1 MGSSH
6 SKVTSAN
13 LGSIATEV
21 NASASSGDANNW
33 KSYNYII
40 VGGGTAGCV
49 LASRLS
55 ENPDV
60 TVLLI
65 EAGKLHKGDLLTS
78 IPLAFSKIFKTDVDW
93 NYETTCRAI
102 YWPRGKIL
110 GGTSS
115 INCLIYHRCARDDFD
130 EWNRLGASGWSYKD
144 LLPYV
149 DLYIVW
155 LWNIETT
162 ISYFLKA
169 EAYTPDQRYPNV
181 KASDHGASGPWKT
194 APQHCPPAAIHNVLL
209 KTCEGMKLPYI
220 SDMSS
225 ETGTLG
231 STEFLSC
238 IDQNGKRSSSATAY
252 LTPAMLA
259 RPNLIVITRVMVEKV
274 LFDTSASQ
282 KPRAIGVELSK
293 TLDGSRFCV
302 RASREVLLCAGAVGT
317 PQILLLSGVGPR
329 DDLQK
334 LGISVIK
341 DHPVVGRHLLDHPS
355 CGTVLFCTKASQNLT
370 WDYVGGPLTGAWVLI
385 KWLLSGKGPMAGI
398 SFPGG
403 IFVHSGDP
411 SLPFYSDPQSAAP
424 VKDNTSG
431 PTAPDL
437 KIVWMPLLV
446 LENRT
451 KRPPSGVM
459 GVSMGAMVMRPSS
472 EGYISLKTASV
483 WDKPNINPNYL
494 ADDNDMNVL
503 IRGVR
508 LILKMAHS
516 EPFHSSI
523 EWGKPDPSMPWLY
536 PGNTNPDK
544 ISDQQLKEWITENEM
559 ATWHPASSARMGR
572 DVTSSVVDANLK
584 VHGIESLRVID
595 ASVFPN
601 QVSGH
606 PCAVVVAVAEKA
618 ADMIKTA
625 HNEA

>member
-6 SKVTSAN
+6 SKATSAN
-13 LGSIATEV
+13 LGSVATEV

-33 KSYNYII
+33 KSYDYVV

-60 TVLLI
+60 TVLLV
-65 EAGKLHKGDLLTS
+65 EAGKSHEGDLLTS

-93 NYETTCRAI
+93 DYETTPQNALGQRAI

-115 INCLIYHRCARDDFD
+115 INCSIYHRCARDDFD

-144 LLPYV
+144 LLPY
-149 DLYIVW
+149 
-155 LWNIETT
+155 
-162 ISYFLKA
+162 FLKA
-169 EAYTPDQRYPNV
+169 ESYTPDQRYPNV
-181 KASDHGASGPWKT
+181 KVSDHGASGPWKT
-194 APQHCPPAAIHNVLL
+194 APQHCPPAAIHDVLL
-209 KTCEGMKLPYI
+209 QTCEGMKLPFI
-220 SDMSS
+220 SDTSS

-231 STEFLSC
+231 STEFLAC

-252 LTPAMLA
+252 LTPAVLA
-259 RPNLIVITRVMVEKV
+259 RPNLTVVTRVMVEKV
-274 LFDTSASQ
+274 LFDASASQ

-293 TLDGSRFCV
+293 SPDGSRFRV

-341 DHPVVGRHLLDHPS
+341 DHPAVGRHLLDQPS
-355 CGTVLFCTKASQNLT
+355 CGTVLFRTKASQNLT
-370 WDYVGGPLTGAWVLI
+370 WDYVGGPLAGAWALV
-385 KWLLSGKGPMAGI
+385 KWLLSGKGPMAGV

-403 IFVHSGDP
+403 IFVRSDDA

-437 KIVWMPLLV
+437 EIIWMPLLV
-446 LENRT
+446 LENGT
-451 KRPPSGVM
+451 KRPPSGVT

-472 EGYISLKTASV
+472 EGYISLKTASI

-494 ADDNDMNVL
+494 ADENDMNVL

-508 LILKMAHS
+508 LIFKMAHS

-536 PGNTNPDK
+536 PGNTDPDK
-544 ISDQQLKEWITENEM
+544 ISDQQLKEWITENGM
-559 ATWHPASSARMGR
+559 ATWHPTSSARMGR
-572 DVTSSVVDANLK
+572 DVASSVVDADLK

-618 ADMIKTA
+618 ADMIQIA
-625 HNEA
+625 RSEA